1 MIDILLPTYNGETY
15 LRQQIDSILQQT
27 YQNWQLIIR
36 DDGSSDNTQ
45 DICKEYVEQYPN
57 KICILADHLG
67 NLGTRGSFL
76 TLMQYSMNDYIMF
89 CDQDDI
95 WLPDKVLDTYEQM
108 VAAENSF
115 GVETSIMVYTDLK
128 IVDPQLNLISDSL
141 FKHTNRNPSFNGISK
156 LLMADI
162 TYGCTFMFNKKLKSL
177 CKSIPPGI
185 PHDTWLPMIATTF
198 GKMILLDKPTILY
211 RRHGSNTSTLKK
223 VGLSEVSSAGGLISH
238 ISNLSERRKRLN
250 ATFKTYE
257 IFYNTFREMMTL
269 QQRKLFDDISSIPSR
284 NWFMRRY
291 MIIKHKIFKTGLV
304 KNIGLLID
312 V

>member
-1 MIDILLPTYNGETY
+1 MIDILLPTFNGETY
-15 LRQQIDSILQQT
+15 LRQQIDSILKQT

-45 DICKEYVEQYPN
+45 NICKEYIDRYPN
-57 KICILADHLG
+57 KIFILADNLG

-76 TLMQYSMNDYIMF
+76 TLMQYSKNDYIMF

-95 WLPDKVLDTYEQM
+95 WLPDKVLDTYERM

-115 GVETSIMVYTDLK
+115 GVGTSIMVYTDLK
-128 IVDPQLNLISDSL
+128 IVDQQLNLISDSL
-141 FKHTNRNPSFNGISK
+141 FKHTKRNPSYNEISK
-156 LLMADI
+156 LWMADI
-162 TYGCTFMFNKKLKSL
+162 TYGCTFLFNNKLKSI

-185 PHDTWLPMIATTF
+185 PHDFWLPMIATTF
-198 GKMILLDKPTILY
+198 GKLILLDKPTILY
-211 RRHGSNTSTLKK
+211 RRHGSNVSTLKK
-223 VGLSEVSSAGGLISH
+223 YGLSEVSSAHGLISH
-238 ISNLSERRKRLN
+238 ISKLSKRRQRLN
-250 ATFKTYE
+250 ATCKRYE
-257 IFYNTFREMMTL
+257 IFYDAFCEMMTL
-269 QQRKLFDDISSIPSR
+269 QQRKLFRDISSIPSR

-291 MIIKHKIFKTGLV
+291 MILKHKMFKTGLV